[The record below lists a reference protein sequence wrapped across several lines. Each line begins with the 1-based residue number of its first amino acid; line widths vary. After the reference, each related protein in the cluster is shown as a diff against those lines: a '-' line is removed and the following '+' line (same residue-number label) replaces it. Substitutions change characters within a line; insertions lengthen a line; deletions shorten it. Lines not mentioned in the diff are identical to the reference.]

1 MLHVKM
7 QCASLIEWL
16 WKTWQHLS
24 FFVFWR
30 RLQSSLVKDP
40 DFLSVWQTN
49 IQVQRLYRHVYY
61 YDILYIYLLYMLTWN
76 QTIAKR
82 FLTFLNE
89 INKLPTQDIRIR
101 SSLETHLSTF
111 GQVVRGRQE
120 RAIVMEREALV
131 MVILGYV
138 AGKWNNWLV

>member
-1 MLHVKM
+1 
-7 QCASLIEWL
+7 
-16 WKTWQHLS
+16 
-24 FFVFWR
+24 
-30 RLQSSLVKDP
+30 
-40 DFLSVWQTN
+40 
-49 IQVQRLYRHVYY
+49 
-61 YDILYIYLLYMLTWN
+61 MLTWY

-82 FLTFLNE
+82 FLTLLNE

-138 AGKWNNWLV
+138 ASLNGTQLATPP